1 MKEPLISV
9 IVPVYGV
16 EKYLTKCVQSLI
28 NQTYKNLEI
37 ILVDDG
43 SLDNSGA
50 LCDELSKTDTRI
62 KVIHRPNGGLSAA
75 RNDGLA
81 IASGE
86 LLGFVDSDDYI
97 DNDMY
102 QYLYSL
108 LSKYGADIAVCAFR
122 KFSEESGL
130 LQKENAEEITSY
142 SNKQAMKLLLE
153 DELIGSHPCNKL
165 FKRSAFDGLKFP
177 EGRVY
182 EDIALMHRVF
192 AQADT
197 VVCSTKMKYNY
208 LIRGNSTSY
217 TQTAKWGYSLFKA
230 FKDRC
235 EFICEEYT
243 EFSDIAIEKAIGAA
257 LGSFIHW
264 AHFKRDAQIHEWEK
278 EIIGFMR
285 KSRTEIKNCRNI
297 SSRRRKD
304 AQLMVLCPDVLRI
317 KYRVYYF
324 LKRRM
329 K

>member
-217 TQTAKWGYSLFKA
+217 TQTAKWGYSLLIKEPNAAPIA
-230 FKDRC
+230 F
-235 EFICEEYT
+235 
-243 EFSDIAIEKAIGAA
+243 SMAISENSVYSSQINSQRSLNA
-257 LGSFIHW
+257 IHW

>member
-16 EKYLTKCVQSLI
+16 EKYLSQCVQSLI

-50 LCDELSKTDTRI
+50 ICDELAKTDTRI
-62 KVIHRPNGGLSAA
+62 KVIHRQNGGQSAA

-86 LLGFVDSDDYI
+86 MLGFVDSDDYI

-108 LSKYGADIAVCAFR
+108 LSKHGADIAVCSFR
-122 KFSEESGL
+122 KFSEELGL
-130 LQKENAEEITSY
+130 LQEENAEEIASY

-165 FKRSAFDGLKFP
+165 FKRSMFGDLRFP

-192 AQADT
+192 AQANM

-235 EFICEEYT
+235 EFICEEYP

-264 AHFKRDAQIHEWEK
+264 AHFKRDAQIYAWEK
-278 EIIGFMR
+278 ETIDFMR
-285 KSRTEIKNCRNI
+285 NNRTEIKNCRNI

-304 AQLMVLCPDVLRI
+304 AQMMVLCPDVLRI
-317 KYRVYYF
+317 KYRLYYF

>member
-1 MKEPLISV
+1 MKEPLISI

-16 EKYLTKCVQSLI
+16 EKYLTQCVQSLI

-43 SLDNSGA
+43 SPDNSGA
-50 LCDELSKTDTRI
+50 LCDELAKTDTRI
-62 KVIHRPNGGLSAA
+62 KVIHRPNGGQSAA

-86 LLGFVDSDDYI
+86 MLGFVDSDDYI

-108 LSKYGADIAVCAFR
+108 LSKYDADISVCAFR
-122 KFSEESGL
+122 KFSEESGV

-165 FKRSAFDGLKFP
+165 FKRSIFGDLKFP

-192 AQADT
+192 AQANT
-197 VVCSTKMKYNY
+197 VACSTKMEYNY

-230 FKDRC
+230 FQDRC
-235 EFICEEYT
+235 EFICEEYP

-264 AHFKRDAQIHEWEK
+264 AHFKRDAQLRAWGK
-278 EIIGFMR
+278 EALGFMR
-285 KSRTEIKNCRNI
+285 NNRTEIKNCRNI

-317 KYRVYYF
+317 KYRLYYI

>member
-1 MKEPLISV
+1 MKEPLISI

-16 EKYLTKCVQSLI
+16 EKYLTQCVQSLI

-43 SLDNSGA
+43 SPDNSGA
-50 LCDELSKTDTRI
+50 LCDELAKTDTRI

-86 LLGFVDSDDYI
+86 MLGFVDSDDYI

-108 LSKYGADIAVCAFR
+108 LSKYDADISVCAFR
-122 KFSEESGL
+122 KFSEESGV

-165 FKRSAFDGLKFP
+165 FKRSIFGDLKFP

-192 AQADT
+192 AQADK
-197 VVCSTKMKYNY
+197 VVCSTKMEYNY

-235 EFICEEYT
+235 EFICEEYP
-243 EFSDIAIEKAIGAA
+243 EFSDISIEKAIGAA

-264 AHFKRDAQIHEWEK
+264 AHFKRNAQISSWEK
-278 EIIGFMR
+278 ETVDFMR
-285 KSRTEIKNCRNI
+285 NNRGEIKKCRNI
-297 SSRRRKD
+297 SARRRND
-304 AQLMVLCPDVLRI
+304 AQLMVVCPDVLRI
-317 KYRVYYF
+317 KYRLYYI

>member
-16 EKYLTKCVQSLI
+16 ENYLSQCVQSLI

-43 SLDNSGA
+43 SPDNSGA
-50 LCDELSKTDTRI
+50 LCDELAKTDTRV
-62 KVIHRPNGGLSAA
+62 KVIHRPNGGQSAA
-75 RNDGLA
+75 RNDGVA

-86 LLGFVDSDDYI
+86 LLGFIDSDDYI

-102 QYLYSL
+102 QYLYSI
-108 LSKYGADIAVCAFR
+108 LSKYDADIAVCAFR
-122 KFSEESGL
+122 KFSEELGL

-165 FKRSAFDGLKFP
+165 FKRSIFSDLKFP

-192 AQADT
+192 ARANK
-197 VVCSTKMKYNY
+197 VVCSTKMEYNY

-235 EFICEEYT
+235 EFICKEYPD
-243 EFSDIAIEKAIGAA
+243 FSDIAIEKAIGAA

-264 AHFKRDAQIHEWEK
+264 AHFKRDAQIHVWEK
-278 EIIGFMR
+278 ETIGFMR
-285 KSRTEIKNCRNI
+285 NNHMKIKNCRNI
-297 SSRRRKD
+297 SSKRRKD
-304 AQLMVLCPDVLRI
+304 AHIMVLCPDMLRA
-317 KYRVYYF
+317 KYRLYYIF
-324 LKRRM
+324 IRRM
-329 K
+329 R

>member
-1 MKEPLISV
+1 MKEPLISI

-16 EKYLTKCVQSLI
+16 EKYLTQCVQSLI

-43 SLDNSGA
+43 SPDNSGA
-50 LCDELSKTDTRI
+50 LCDELAKTDTRI

-86 LLGFVDSDDYI
+86 MLGFVDSDDYI

-102 QYLYSL
+102 HYLYSL
-108 LSKYGADIAVCAFR
+108 LSKYDADISVCAFR
-122 KFSEESGL
+122 KFSEESGV

-165 FKRSAFDGLKFP
+165 FKRSIFGDLKFP

-192 AQADT
+192 AQANT
-197 VVCSTKMKYNY
+197 VACSTKMEYNY

-230 FKDRC
+230 FQDRC
-235 EFICEEYT
+235 EFICEEYP
-243 EFSDIAIEKAIGAA
+243 EFSDIAIEKAIGVA

-264 AHFKRDAQIHEWEK
+264 AHFKRDAQLRAWEK
-278 EIIGFMR
+278 ETLGFMR
-285 KSRTEIKNCRNI
+285 NNRTEIKNCRNI

-317 KYRVYYF
+317 KYRLYYI